1 MHNIHIIIISAI
13 IFLII
18 NIIENI
24 IHYNIGKYHDMETSL
39 SFPSKI
45 DLLKIYPACCV
56 CGVRAKIWPKTNPD
70 FEIVSNSD
78 SLR

>member
-1 MHNIHIIIISAI
+1 MHNIHIIIISAV
-13 IFLII
+13 IFLMI

-45 DLLKIYPACCV
+45 DLLKIIFVMLVFALIQ
-56 CGVRAKIWPKTNPD
+56 GVLTDI
-70 FEIVSNSD
+70 F
-78 SLR
+78 L